1 MAYRG
6 NSSND
11 GGCLA
16 TIIAFFVLF
25 FLPAWVAGDNFGWG
39 VLIIWWII
47 LAFICWLIYE
57 CSKPASVSN
66 NYQHQN
72 RAMF

>member
-25 FLPAWVAGDNFGWG
+25 FLPAWVAGDDFGWG
-39 VLIIWWII
+39 GTYNMVDYIGIYM
-47 LAFICWLIYE
+47 LAYI
-57 CSKPASVSN
+57 
-66 NYQHQN
+66 
-72 RAMF
+72 